1 MGQADG
7 IFGPRLEG
15 RPIKKLKNRIR
26 WSEMHEKVRELT
38 EEENNQR
45 WLYLTEDDIK
55 GLPCFQNETLI
66 AIKAPHGTTLEVP
79 DPDEERSGTGRTSP
93 LKRRNKQ
100 PHGRTT
106 KQPQAP
112 YTRKESGRK
121 KDQQLSGERKQRK
134 LISERKK
141 ELTLTKRNSS
151 SERSH
156 EEVER
161 RRGKQATSKAM
172 AMAMAMAIDGEPRK
186 QRQRPREI
194 AHCATVIVF
203 NLYFDN
209 PTNGW

>member
-1 MGQADG
+1 MPLEIFSMG
-7 IFGPRLEG
+7 E
-15 RPIKKLKNRIR
+15 
-26 WSEMHEKVRELT
+26 
-38 EEENNQR
+38 
-45 WLYLTEDDIK
+45 
-55 GLPCFQNETLI
+55 
-66 AIKAPHGTTLEVP
+66 KAPGKRINQIPSALRSSKQQIHGTHALMTQATQ
-79 DPDEERSGTGRTSP
+79 ERSHIERSNSHAFHRAVYKQGNEQNLTSE
-93 LKRRNKQ
+93 RRNKQ